1 MHVPIWNYAYE
12 LPERFTSLDELLR
25 DGEEAENANGNLQ
38 EQKLYDD
45 ILAATRRYL
54 ENRK

>member
-1 MHVPIWNYAYE
+1 MHVPVWSYAYE

-54 ENRK
+54 EHRK